1 MGNYEKR
8 KLEIKKREKSTKIEK
23 TIRKNN
29 VDKYAEINE
38 SIEKPKEIKS
48 LEEDKNTTDSYPN
61 WFSKNNME
69 DVDDK
74 LFKEYRN
81 GKNFNSF
88 IKEFDR
94 ATNEEDKEKVVEEL
108 KNISNFV
115 NHDIFIMNEDREY
128 RSKLIDIVNAIDYFL
143 YEYSKK

>member
-1 MGNYEKR
+1 
-8 KLEIKKREKSTKIEK
+8 
-23 TIRKNN
+23 
-29 VDKYAEINE
+29 
-38 SIEKPKEIKS
+38 
-48 LEEDKNTTDSYPN
+48 
-61 WFSKNNME
+61 ME

-128 RSKLIDIVNAIDYFL
+128 RSKLIGIVNAIDYFL

>member
-1 MGNYEKR
+1 MRNYEKR

-48 LEEDKNTTDSYPN
+48 LEEDKNTIDSYPT

-69 DVDDK
+69 VVDDK

-94 ATNEEDKEKVVEEL
+94 ATNEEDK
-108 KNISNFV
+108 
-115 NHDIFIMNEDREY
+115 
-128 RSKLIDIVNAIDYFL
+128 
-143 YEYSKK
+143 KK

>member
-1 MGNYEKR
+1 
-8 KLEIKKREKSTKIEK
+8 
-23 TIRKNN
+23 
-29 VDKYAEINE
+29 
-38 SIEKPKEIKS
+38 
-48 LEEDKNTTDSYPN
+48 
-61 WFSKNNME
+61 ME
-69 DVDDK
+69 VVDDK

-128 RSKLIDIVNAIDYFL
+128 RSKLIDIVNAIDHFL

>member
-1 MGNYEKR
+1 MRNYEKR

-128 RSKLIDIVNAIDYFL
+128 RSKLIDIVNAIDHFL

>member
-1 MGNYEKR
+1 
-8 KLEIKKREKSTKIEK
+8 
-23 TIRKNN
+23 
-29 VDKYAEINE
+29 
-38 SIEKPKEIKS
+38 
-48 LEEDKNTTDSYPN
+48 
-61 WFSKNNME
+61 ME

-128 RSKLIDIVNAIDYFL
+128 RSKLIDIFNAIDYFL

>member
-1 MGNYEKR
+1 
-8 KLEIKKREKSTKIEK
+8 
-23 TIRKNN
+23 
-29 VDKYAEINE
+29 
-38 SIEKPKEIKS
+38 
-48 LEEDKNTTDSYPN
+48 
-61 WFSKNNME
+61 ME

-108 KNISNFV
+108 KNINNFV

-128 RSKLIDIVNAIDYFL
+128 RSKLIGIVNAIDYFL